1 MHAAQG
7 LVKETLSKNTIT
19 YTFGIVVDNE
29 DVGTVSRDPTTVV
42 EVLQVGDT

>member
-1 MHAAQG
+1 MYAAQE
-7 LVKETLSKNTIT
+7 LVKETLPKNTIT

-29 DVGTVSRDPTTVV
+29 DVSAVSRDPATVI